1 MCFPGPGC
9 LQATQLAS
17 RILASGLLVHGS
29 GQKNKRLKC
38 SSVWHGGDCGPFFS
52 LQVGRQTCRTHTCM
66 HTHDICTHPHTQER
80 THAHITTAIVKGDLA
95 EHHATDYVSPG
106 QLTLQRDPPV
116 TGQFSFLGGYLY
128 IANSTLRPLH
138 SCIESGHDSPTQLG
152 TALFPCHPV
161 IVQSLL
167 RTLGNSGIT
176 PPHPHHEREHSG
188 VGHSTQR

>member
-95 EHHATDYVSPG
+95 EQHEPRLLQTTCLQASSPFSGTPQSQVSSVFWGIIYILP
-106 QLTLQRDPPV
+106 TLPSD
-116 TGQFSFLGGYLY
+116 LY
-128 IANSTLRPLH
+128 IAALSLGMTAPPSWGQPSSLA
-138 SCIESGHDSPTQLG
+138 TQ
-152 TALFPCHPV
+152 
-161 IVQSLL
+161 S
-167 RTLGNSGIT
+167 
-176 PPHPHHEREHSG
+176 
-188 VGHSTQR
+188 